1 MKIRLA
7 ECFLESLMNEPIKYT
22 SAELDLDTIDSYPI
36 DNKLACDH
44 NENVYIQAD
53 RDMLDYL
60 EILQNLPS
68 PCDESGKNGS
78 EEKTEKLY
86 FIRPQNAVKSSCTLP
101 QVAGNI
107 TYISVLGSGS
117 EEFSKPFKTFSLEPL
132 EETTQI
138 KELWGEICLCRISKE
153 KFTFAVLP
161 CKHMGEEKV

>member
-86 FIRPQNAVKSSCTLP
+86 FIMTEYSTAKRTHFIKILKIISAKAHQPRRSC
-101 QVAGNI
+101 G
-107 TYISVLGSGS
+107 
-117 EEFSKPFKTFSLEPL
+117 
-132 EETTQI
+132 
-138 KELWGEICLCRISKE
+138 R
-153 KFTFAVLP
+153 
-161 CKHMGEEKV
+161 